1 MLSIAEESLLI
12 NLVENTVDGLWVVL
26 HLFFIFI
33 REFLL
38 GSFAAEGRMVGN
50 KGKIQAIMREQL
62 IEVLGF
68 KVRPL
73 AGVGLIVVLHA
84 V

>member
-12 NLVENTVDGLWVVL
+12 DLVENTVDGLWVVL

-38 GSFAAEGRMVGN
+38 GSFAAEGRMV
-50 KGKIQAIMREQL
+50 
-62 IEVLGF
+62 
-68 KVRPL
+68 
-73 AGVGLIVVLHA
+73 
-84 V
+84 

>member
-1 MLSIAEESLLI
+1 MLSIAEQSLLI
-12 NLVENTVDGLWVVL
+12 DLVEYTVDGRWVVF

-50 KGKIQAIMREQL
+50 ERKI
-62 IEVLGF
+62 
-68 KVRPL
+68 
-73 AGVGLIVVLHA
+73 
-84 V
+84 